1 MNQNYNWI
9 DFYMEFA
16 DKLLPFKSDRN
27 LLIDKITRIYQTINM
42 RLPKLEKDNNIVD
55 IDPFTVFGLFN
66 KGITNANRIKILQ
79 AFSQEFSVN
88 ATVPHSFD
96 GIPVLNNM
104 SATFYHFL
112 GDREES
118 DIDTLWDVFSSALAY
133 ASSYSENSK
142 NAFISAYDKAI
153 RQRGVRWNLT
163 MALYW
168 IRPYEFINLDSRN
181 RWYMCNPDNMLVDFS
196 EKHGNFEVVPSGSE
210 YINIIND
217 CKSILKNGSY
227 EYKSFPELSYYAWI
241 ISEQVNEENHIAA
254 KENTR
259 NNPGTAIGDE
269 DVHTVHYWIYTP
281 GYGAAMWDKFYHDG
295 VMGIAREYLG
305 DLSQYASRKEIQER
319 MKECN
324 ENDDYMG
331 SYSMISLKAWQ
342 FVHDLKPGDVIFAKS
357 GKRTIIG
364 RGVVT
369 SDYYY
374 DENYSDEYRNLR
386 KVNWTH
392 NGEWEH
398 PGNAV
403 TKILTDITQY
413 TDYVKKLSA
422 LFGDE
427 EGIGLEEVE
436 TKHPIYTADDFLDEV
451 YISENRYHLLR
462 NLLLTKKNIILQGAP
477 GVGKTFAAKRLT
489 YSIMGEKDPTRV
501 KMVQFHQSYSYEDF
515 IMGFRPTQTGFELKT
530 GVFYEFCK
538 QAADD
543 DRPYFFIIDGIN
555 RGNLSKILGEL
566 FMLIEADKRGVELQ
580 LLYADE
586 QFSIPSNVYI
596 IGMMNTADRSL
607 AMMDYALRRRF
618 AFFNM
623 MPAFESNG
631 FRAYSNSINHPK
643 FDKLIDAVKQL
654 NHAIVN
660 DESLGEGFCIGHSY
674 FCTGVTIDDE
684 WLHSVVE
691 FELIPLL
698 KEYWFDEPA
707 NIRKWS
713 EILREV
719 IK

>member
-16 DKLLPFKSDRN
+16 DKLLPFKNDRN
-27 LLIDKITRIYQTINM
+27 SLIDKIKSVYQAVSM

-79 AFSQEFSVN
+79 GFSKEFSVK

-104 SATFYHFL
+104 SATFYYFL

-133 ASSYSENSK
+133 ASSHSENSK
-142 NAFISAYDKAI
+142 NAFISAYDRAI
-153 RQRGVRWNLT
+153 QQKGVRWNLT

-181 RWYMCNPDNMLVDFS
+181 RWYICNPDNMLADFS
-196 EKHGNFEVVPSGSE
+196 ERYGNFEVVPSGSE

-241 ISEQVNEENHIAA
+241 ISEQVNEENRIAA

-259 NNPGTAIGDE
+259 NNPGVAIGDE

-281 GYGAAMWDKFYHDG
+281 GYGAVMWDKFYHDG
-295 VMGIAREYLG
+295 VMGIAREYIG

-319 MKECN
+319 MKECTA
-324 ENDDYMG
+324 NDDYMG
-331 SYSMISLKAWQ
+331 SYSMISLEAWQ

-398 PGNAV
+398 PGNAI
-403 TKILTDITQY
+403 TKVLTDVTQY

-422 LFGDE
+422 LFGDK
-427 EGIGLEEVE
+427 EGIGLEEIE
-436 TKHPIYTADDFLDEV
+436 TKHPVYTADDFLDEV

-477 GVGKTFAAKRLT
+477 GVGKTFAAKRLA
-489 YSIMGEKDPTRV
+489 YSIMGEKDHTRV

-543 DRPYFFIIDGIN
+543 DRPYFFIIDEIN

-618 AFFNM
+618 AFFDM

-654 NHAIVN
+654 NHAIAH

-674 FCTGVTIDDE
+674 FCTGVTINDE

-698 KEYWFDEPA
+698 KEYWFDEPV